1 MMPRKAITVLI
12 AEDDYLI
19 SEEVKRVVMQSDRY
33 EVVGE
38 AFDGHQALA
47 MTIAM
52 KPDVVL
58 MDIEMP
64 EMDGLEAARQ
74 IQRYCPTPIVVLT
87 AHESRQLIDR
97 ACLQTGIGAYLTK
110 PPNFAEID
118 RAIAIARARHRDLVT
133 LRATNEELEKKV
145 NEIHALHGIL
155 PICSFC
161 KCIRNDAG
169 EWEQIESYIHHHS
182 AAKFSHSFCPRCAEK
197 HYPKEFKA
205 VFPDKEP

>member
-19 SEEVKRVVMQSDRY
+19 SEEIKRVVTQSDRY
-33 EVVGE
+33 EVIGE

-47 MTIAM
+47 MAVAM

-74 IQRYCPTPIVVLT
+74 IQRFCPTPIVVIT
-87 AHESRQLIDR
+87 AHESRQLVDQ
-97 ACLQTGIGAYLTK
+97 ACLQTGVGAYLTK

-118 RAIAIARARHRDLVT
+118 RAIAIARARHRDLLT
-133 LRATNEELEKKV
+133 LRATNEELEKRV

-169 EWEQIESYIHHHS
+169 EWEQIETYIHNRS

-197 HYPKEFKA
+197 HYPNEFKEI
-205 VFPDKEP
+205 FPDDVP

>member
-1 MMPRKAITVLI
+1 MVPRKPITVLI

-19 SEEVKRVVMQSDRY
+19 NEEIKRVVSQSERY

-38 AFDGHQALA
+38 AFDGWEALA
-47 MTIAM
+47 MVKALQ
-52 KPDVVL
+52 PDVVL

-64 EMDGLEAARQ
+64 KLDGLESARE

-87 AHESRQLIDR
+87 AHESRQLVDR

-118 RAIAIARARHRDLVT
+118 RAIAIARARHRDLLT

-145 NEIHALHGIL
+145 TEVHALHGIL

-161 KCIRNDAG
+161 KRIRNEQG
-169 EWEQIESYIHHHS
+169 EWEQLESYIHHHS
-182 AAKFSHSFCPRCAEK
+182 AASFSHSFCQQCAAK
-197 HYPKEFKA
+197 HYPNEYKQI
-205 VFPDKEP
+205 FPKDED